1 MRLLLLNGNANRAM
15 TEQMA
20 RRAGELLE
28 GRAEVLT
35 ETAHRSVAYVES
47 RRDAALSGAAVVEL
61 AERHLASGERPA
73 DSVVLAC
80 FGEPGMAAVRE
91 LSPVPVV
98 GMLEASVISALQL
111 GSRFSIITPGRRWPR
126 MIDDMLHELGATRR
140 CLAVEAVEVADLRLP
155 EQRGEARSRVQAVV
169 ERQHRSLEPDV
180 IIIGGAAFVGMVREL
195 PDYPG
200 CRLVDSLDAALLQAR
215 ALMTLG

>member
-20 RRAGELLE
+20 LRARELLGSE
-28 GRAEVLT
+28 GEVVT

-61 AERHLASGERPA
+61 AERALADDGA
-73 DSVVLAC
+73 GDAVLLAC

-98 GMLEASVISALQL
+98 GMLEASVLSALQL
-111 GSRFSIITPGRRWPR
+111 GSRFAIITPGVRWPR
-126 MIDDMLHELGATRR
+126 MIDDLLHDLGVRRR
-140 CLAVEAVEVADLRLP
+140 CLAIDAVDVADLQLP
-155 EQRGEARSRVQAVV
+155 EQRDEARRRV
-169 ERQHRSLEPDV
+169 ERAVEQQYRSVAPEV
-180 IIIGGAAFVGMVREL
+180 IIIGGAAFVGMSREL
-195 PDYPG
+195 PRQPG

-215 ALMTLG
+215 ALMSLG